1 MITTPYAAMS
11 TDALM
16 SVISDE
22 VMSSADKQ
30 LLKQIHKQSSRHV
43 LKLEST
49 LSAKDICQ
57 LFKVSNRIRLAGNE
71 LTNKMRKNLNRLT
84 RTKQYRNLLELYGK
98 ADNPDDKKNCAQQ
111 LKQMQENENVTWD
124 FCRKTMQTLQV
135 NYKIDAVFALTKAEA
150 VWKGVETCLYSN
162 GKTIHFT
169 EEGVYPALIAKQIN
183 RCIILTAK
191 DGSLQFKY
199 GSMVFGAKINDTFE
213 QEEADA
219 VIHYLTNK
227 SQMDKAA
234 IDSYK
239 DNGSCISTYR
249 PCYVSLVPQT
259 IRGKRRIY
267 IHICIE
273 GTPKVKRNKNGQPR
287 HALGQGVVGEDL
299 GPRSI
304 AVTHKDGVFLENIR
318 CVGKKPEAVQEEI
331 ANLQSAIARSLIAT
345 NHQNFNDD
353 GSMKSGNL
361 IWNISNNC
369 KKKILQFKD
378 CCRRKSINIHLG
390 INQLVNYIRSLGD
403 TLIIEENNASA
414 LAKRGRSIVKSNANS
429 NTSCTVALN
438 TNGAQSNAQQ
448 QSSAI
453 KSNSNCSNQAQ
464 ANSNTSCT
472 VGLNTNGAQSNAQ
485 QQSSAIKSNSN
496 SSNQAQAN
504 SNTSCAVA
512 LNTNGTQSN
521 AQQQSSAIKSN
532 SNGSNQAQ
540 ANSNTS
546 CAVALNTNGAQSNA
560 QQQSSAIK
568 SNSNCSNQAQANSH
582 TSCTVGLNTNG
593 AQSNAQ
599 KQSSKSNSNGSNQ
612 AQSVITIQSFDK
624 QDFNYSLT
632 GEYRVKLMK
641 RFGRSIYKY
650 CMGYVWAH
658 AQQKFLN
665 TGGQFII
672 VPRNYRASQYDHTA
686 DTYTKRKLSDRMISL
701 SDGTV
706 VQRDCYSSF
715 LLYCYSFDS
724 KAIDKDKCKA
734 EFARFLKNEQDLI
747 AYIKTNNINVFN
759 SGI

>member
-16 SVISDE
+16 SMNSDE

-98 ADNPDDKKNCAQQ
+98 ADNPADKKNYAQQ

-150 VWKGVETCLYSN
+150 IWKGVETCLYRN

-249 PCYVSLVPQT
+249 PCYVSLVPQI

-345 NHQNFNDD
+345 NPQNFNDD

-361 IWNISNNC
+361 IWKVSNNC
-369 KKKILQFKD
+369 KKKISQFKD

-429 NTSCTVALN
+429 NTSC
-438 TNGAQSNAQQ
+438 
-448 QSSAI
+448 
-453 KSNSNCSNQAQ
+453 
-464 ANSNTSCT
+464 
-472 VGLNTNGAQSNAQ
+472 
-485 QQSSAIKSNSN
+485 
-496 SSNQAQAN
+496 
-504 SNTSCAVA
+504 
-512 LNTNGTQSN
+512 
-521 AQQQSSAIKSN
+521 
-532 SNGSNQAQ
+532 
-540 ANSNTS
+540 
-546 CAVALNTNGAQSNA
+546 AVALNTNGAQSNA
-560 QQQSSAIK
+560 QQQSSAI
-568 SNSNCSNQAQANSH
+568 
-582 TSCTVGLNTNG
+582 
-593 AQSNAQ
+593 
-599 KQSSKSNSNGSNQ
+599 KSNSNGSNQ

-686 DTYTKRKLSDRMISL
+686 DTYTKRKLSDRMITL

-724 KAIDKDKCKA
+724 KAIDKDKCKS

-747 AYIKTNNINVFN
+747 AYIKTHNINVFN

>member
-16 SVISDE
+16 SMNSDE

-98 ADNPDDKKNCAQQ
+98 ADNPADKKNYAQQ

-150 VWKGVETCLYSN
+150 IWKGVETCLYRN

-249 PCYVSLVPQT
+249 PCYVSLVPQI

-345 NHQNFNDD
+345 NPQNFNDD

-361 IWNISNNC
+361 IWKVSNNC
-369 KKKILQFKD
+369 KKKISQFKD

-429 NTSCTVALN
+429 NTSCAVALN

-485 QQSSAIKSNSN
+485 QQSSAI
-496 SSNQAQAN
+496 
-504 SNTSCAVA
+504 
-512 LNTNGTQSN
+512 
-521 AQQQSSAIKSN
+521 
-532 SNGSNQAQ
+532 
-540 ANSNTS
+540 
-546 CAVALNTNGAQSNA
+546 
-560 QQQSSAIK
+560 
-568 SNSNCSNQAQANSH
+568 
-582 TSCTVGLNTNG
+582 
-593 AQSNAQ
+593 
-599 KQSSKSNSNGSNQ
+599 KSNSNGSNQ

-686 DTYTKRKLSDRMISL
+686 DTYTKRKLSDRMITL

-724 KAIDKDKCKA
+724 KAIDKDKCKS

-747 AYIKTNNINVFN
+747 AYIKAHKINVFN

>member
-16 SVISDE
+16 SMNSDE

-98 ADNPDDKKNCAQQ
+98 ADNPADKKNYAQQ

-135 NYKIDAVFALTKAEA
+135 NYKIDSVLALTKAEA
-150 VWKGVETCLYSN
+150 VWKGVETCLYRN

-234 IDSYK
+234 IDCYK

-249 PCYVSLVPQT
+249 PCYVSLVPQI

-304 AVTHKDGVFLENIR
+304 AITHKDGVFLENIR

-345 NHQNFNDD
+345 NPQNFNDD

-361 IWNISNNC
+361 IWKVSNNC
-369 KKKILQFKD
+369 KKKISQFKD

-429 NTSCTVALN
+429 NTSCAVALN

-448 QSSAI
+448 QSS
-453 KSNSNCSNQAQ
+453 
-464 ANSNTSCT
+464 T
-472 VGLNTNGAQSNAQ
+472 
-485 QQSSAIKSNSN
+485 
-496 SSNQAQAN
+496 
-504 SNTSCAVA
+504 
-512 LNTNGTQSN
+512 
-521 AQQQSSAIKSN
+521 IKSN

-540 ANSNTS
+540 SNSNTS

-568 SNSNCSNQAQANSH
+568 SNSNGSNQAQANSN
-582 TSCTVGLNTNG
+582 TSCTVELNTNG

-599 KQSSKSNSNGSNQ
+599 QQSSAIKSNSNGSNQ

-624 QDFNYSLT
+624 QDFNYSLI

-686 DTYTKRKLSDRMISL
+686 DTYTKRKLSDRMITL

-724 KAIDKDKCKA
+724 KAIDKDKCKS

-747 AYIKTNNINVFN
+747 AYIKAHKINVFN

>member
-16 SVISDE
+16 SMNSDE

-135 NYKIDAVFALTKAEA
+135 NYKIDSVLALTKAEA
-150 VWKGVETCLYSN
+150 VWKGVETCLYRN

-234 IDSYK
+234 IDCYK

-249 PCYVSLVPQT
+249 PCYVSLVPQI

-304 AVTHKDGVFLENIR
+304 AITHKDGVFLENIR

-345 NHQNFNDD
+345 NPQNFNDD

-361 IWNISNNC
+361 IWKVSNNC
-369 KKKILQFKD
+369 KKKISQFKD

-429 NTSCTVALN
+429 NTSCAVALN

-448 QSSAI
+448 QSS
-453 KSNSNCSNQAQ
+453 
-464 ANSNTSCT
+464 T
-472 VGLNTNGAQSNAQ
+472 
-485 QQSSAIKSNSN
+485 
-496 SSNQAQAN
+496 
-504 SNTSCAVA
+504 
-512 LNTNGTQSN
+512 
-521 AQQQSSAIKSN
+521 IKSN

-540 ANSNTS
+540 SNSNTS

-568 SNSNCSNQAQANSH
+568 SNSNGSNQAQANSN
-582 TSCTVGLNTNG
+582 TSCTVELNTNG

-599 KQSSKSNSNGSNQ
+599 QQSSAIKSNSNGSNQ

-624 QDFNYSLT
+624 QDFNYSLI

-686 DTYTKRKLSDRMISL
+686 DTYTKRKLSDRMITL

-724 KAIDKDKCKA
+724 KAIDKDKCNV

-747 AYIKTNNINVFN
+747 AYIKTHNINVFN

>member
-16 SVISDE
+16 SMNSDE

-98 ADNPDDKKNCAQQ
+98 ADNPADKKNYAQQ

-135 NYKIDAVFALTKAEA
+135 NYKIDAVLALTKAEA
-150 VWKGVETCLYSN
+150 VWKGVETCLYRN

-183 RCIILTAK
+183 KCIILTAK

-234 IDSYK
+234 IDCYK

-249 PCYVSLVPQT
+249 PCYVSLVPQI

-304 AVTHKDGVFLENIR
+304 AITHKDGVFLENIR

-345 NHQNFNDD
+345 NPQNFNDD

-361 IWNISNNC
+361 IWKVSNNC
-369 KKKILQFKD
+369 KKKISQFKD

-429 NTSCTVALN
+429 NTSCAVALN
-438 TNGAQSNAQQ
+438 TNGA
-448 QSSAI
+448 
-453 KSNSNCSNQAQ
+453 
-464 ANSNTSCT
+464 
-472 VGLNTNGAQSNAQ
+472 
-485 QQSSAIKSNSN
+485 
-496 SSNQAQAN
+496 
-504 SNTSCAVA
+504 
-512 LNTNGTQSN
+512 QSN

-568 SNSNCSNQAQANSH
+568 SNSNGSNQAQANSN
-582 TSCTVGLNTNG
+582 TSCTVELNTNG

-599 KQSSKSNSNGSNQ
+599 QQSSAIKSNSNGSNQ

-686 DTYTKRKLSDRMISL
+686 DTYTKRKLSDRMITL

-747 AYIKTNNINVFN
+747 AYIKTHNINVFN

>member
-1 MITTPYAAMS
+1 MRQIMITTPYAAMS
-11 TDALM
+11 TDELM
-16 SVISDE
+16 SMSSDE

-98 ADNPDDKKNCAQQ
+98 ADNPADKKNCAQQ

-135 NYKIDAVFALTKAEA
+135 NYKIDAVLALTKAEA
-150 VWKGVETCLYSN
+150 VWKGVETCLYRN

-249 PCYVSLVPQT
+249 PCYVSLVPQI

-304 AVTHKDGVFLENIR
+304 AITHKDGVFLENIR

-345 NHQNFNDD
+345 NPQNFNDD

-361 IWNISNNC
+361 IWKVSNNC
-369 KKKILQFKD
+369 KKKISQFKD

-429 NTSCTVALN
+429 NTSC
-438 TNGAQSNAQQ
+438 
-448 QSSAI
+448 
-453 KSNSNCSNQAQ
+453 
-464 ANSNTSCT
+464 
-472 VGLNTNGAQSNAQ
+472 
-485 QQSSAIKSNSN
+485 
-496 SSNQAQAN
+496 
-504 SNTSCAVA
+504 
-512 LNTNGTQSN
+512 
-521 AQQQSSAIKSN
+521 
-532 SNGSNQAQ
+532 
-540 ANSNTS
+540 
-546 CAVALNTNGAQSNA
+546 AVALNTNGAQSNA
-560 QQQSSAIK
+560 QQQSSAI
-568 SNSNCSNQAQANSH
+568 
-582 TSCTVGLNTNG
+582 
-593 AQSNAQ
+593 
-599 KQSSKSNSNGSNQ
+599 KSNSNGSNQ

-686 DTYTKRKLSDRMISL
+686 DTYTKRKLSDRMITL

-724 KAIDKDKCKA
+724 KAIDKDKCKS

-747 AYIKTNNINVFN
+747 AYIKTHNINVFN

>member
-16 SVISDE
+16 SMNSDE

-98 ADNPDDKKNCAQQ
+98 ADNPADKKNYAQQ

-150 VWKGVETCLYSN
+150 IWKGVETCLYRN

-227 SQMDKAA
+227 CQMDKAA

-249 PCYVSLVPQT
+249 PCYVSLVPQI

-345 NHQNFNDD
+345 NPQNFNDD

-361 IWNISNNC
+361 IWKVSNNC
-369 KKKILQFKD
+369 KKKISQFKD

-429 NTSCTVALN
+429 NTSC
-438 TNGAQSNAQQ
+438 
-448 QSSAI
+448 
-453 KSNSNCSNQAQ
+453 
-464 ANSNTSCT
+464 
-472 VGLNTNGAQSNAQ
+472 
-485 QQSSAIKSNSN
+485 
-496 SSNQAQAN
+496 
-504 SNTSCAVA
+504 
-512 LNTNGTQSN
+512 
-521 AQQQSSAIKSN
+521 
-532 SNGSNQAQ
+532 
-540 ANSNTS
+540 
-546 CAVALNTNGAQSNA
+546 AVALNTNGAQSNA
-560 QQQSSAIK
+560 QQQSSAI
-568 SNSNCSNQAQANSH
+568 
-582 TSCTVGLNTNG
+582 
-593 AQSNAQ
+593 
-599 KQSSKSNSNGSNQ
+599 KSNSNGSNQ

-724 KAIDKDKCKA
+724 KAIDKDKCKS

-747 AYIKTNNINVFN
+747 AYIKTHNINVFN

>member
-16 SVISDE
+16 SMNSDE

-98 ADNPDDKKNCAQQ
+98 ADNPADKKNYAQQ

-150 VWKGVETCLYSN
+150 IWKGVETCLYRN

-234 IDSYK
+234 IDCYK

-249 PCYVSLVPQT
+249 PCYVSLVPQI

-345 NHQNFNDD
+345 NPQNFNDD

-361 IWNISNNC
+361 IWKVSNNC
-369 KKKILQFKD
+369 KKKISQFKD

-429 NTSCTVALN
+429 NTSC
-438 TNGAQSNAQQ
+438 
-448 QSSAI
+448 
-453 KSNSNCSNQAQ
+453 
-464 ANSNTSCT
+464 
-472 VGLNTNGAQSNAQ
+472 
-485 QQSSAIKSNSN
+485 
-496 SSNQAQAN
+496 
-504 SNTSCAVA
+504 
-512 LNTNGTQSN
+512 
-521 AQQQSSAIKSN
+521 
-532 SNGSNQAQ
+532 
-540 ANSNTS
+540 
-546 CAVALNTNGAQSNA
+546 AVALNTNGAQSNA
-560 QQQSSAIK
+560 QQQSSAI
-568 SNSNCSNQAQANSH
+568 
-582 TSCTVGLNTNG
+582 
-593 AQSNAQ
+593 
-599 KQSSKSNSNGSNQ
+599 KSNSNGSNQ

-686 DTYTKRKLSDRMISL
+686 DTYTKRKLSDRMITL

-724 KAIDKDKCKA
+724 KAIDKDKCKS

-747 AYIKTNNINVFN
+747 AYIKTHNINVFN

>member
-16 SVISDE
+16 SMNSDE

-98 ADNPDDKKNCAQQ
+98 ADNPADKKNYAQQ

-150 VWKGVETCLYSN
+150 IWKGVETCLYRN

-183 RCIILTAK
+183 SCIILTAK

-249 PCYVSLVPQT
+249 PCYVSLVPQI

-267 IHICIE
+267 IHICID

-287 HALGQGVVGEDL
+287 HALCQGVVGEDL

-345 NHQNFNDD
+345 NPQNFNDD
-353 GSMKSGNL
+353 GSMKSGNI
-361 IWNISNNC
+361 IWNVSNNC
-369 KKKILQFKD
+369 KKKISQFKD

-429 NTSCTVALN
+429 NTSCAVALN

-453 KSNSNCSNQAQ
+453 KSNSNGSNQAQ

-485 QQSSAIKSNSN
+485 QQSSAI
-496 SSNQAQAN
+496 
-504 SNTSCAVA
+504 
-512 LNTNGTQSN
+512 
-521 AQQQSSAIKSN
+521 
-532 SNGSNQAQ
+532 
-540 ANSNTS
+540 
-546 CAVALNTNGAQSNA
+546 
-560 QQQSSAIK
+560 
-568 SNSNCSNQAQANSH
+568 
-582 TSCTVGLNTNG
+582 
-593 AQSNAQ
+593 
-599 KQSSKSNSNGSNQ
+599 KSNSNGSNQ

-686 DTYTKRKLSDRMISL
+686 DTYTKRKLSDRMITL

-724 KAIDKDKCKA
+724 KAIDKDKCKS

-747 AYIKTNNINVFN
+747 AYIKTHNINVFN

>member
-1 MITTPYAAMS
+1 MRQIMITTPYAAMS

-16 SVISDE
+16 SMNSDE

-98 ADNPDDKKNCAQQ
+98 ADNPADKKNYAQQ

-135 NYKIDAVFALTKAEA
+135 NYKIDAVLALTKAEA
-150 VWKGVETCLYSN
+150 VWKGVETCLYRN

-249 PCYVSLVPQT
+249 PCYVSLVPQI

-345 NHQNFNDD
+345 NPQNFNDD

-361 IWNISNNC
+361 IWKVSNNC
-369 KKKILQFKD
+369 KKKISQFKD

-429 NTSCTVALN
+429 NTSC
-438 TNGAQSNAQQ
+438 
-448 QSSAI
+448 
-453 KSNSNCSNQAQ
+453 
-464 ANSNTSCT
+464 
-472 VGLNTNGAQSNAQ
+472 
-485 QQSSAIKSNSN
+485 
-496 SSNQAQAN
+496 
-504 SNTSCAVA
+504 
-512 LNTNGTQSN
+512 
-521 AQQQSSAIKSN
+521 
-532 SNGSNQAQ
+532 
-540 ANSNTS
+540 
-546 CAVALNTNGAQSNA
+546 AVALNTNGAQSNA
-560 QQQSSAIK
+560 QQQSSAI
-568 SNSNCSNQAQANSH
+568 
-582 TSCTVGLNTNG
+582 
-593 AQSNAQ
+593 
-599 KQSSKSNSNGSNQ
+599 KSNSNGSNQ

-686 DTYTKRKLSDRMISL
+686 DTYTKRKLSDRMITL

-724 KAIDKDKCKA
+724 KAIDKDKCKS

-747 AYIKTNNINVFN
+747 AYIKTHNINVFN

>member
-16 SVISDE
+16 SMNSDE

-98 ADNPDDKKNCAQQ
+98 ADNPADKKNYAQQ

-135 NYKIDAVFALTKAEA
+135 NYKIDAVLALTKAEA
-150 VWKGVETCLYSN
+150 VWKGVETCLYRN

-169 EEGVYPALIAKQIN
+169 EEGVYPALIAKQSN
-183 RCIILTAK
+183 KCIILTAK

-249 PCYVSLVPQT
+249 PCYVSLVPQI

-345 NHQNFNDD
+345 NPQNFNDD

-361 IWNISNNC
+361 IWKVSNNC
-369 KKKILQFKD
+369 KKKISQFKD

-429 NTSCTVALN
+429 NTSCAVALN

-453 KSNSNCSNQAQ
+453 KSNSNGSNQAQ

-504 SNTSCAVA
+504 SNTSCTVE
-512 LNTNGTQSN
+512 
-521 AQQQSSAIKSN
+521 
-532 SNGSNQAQ
+532 
-540 ANSNTS
+540 
-546 CAVALNTNGAQSNA
+546 LNTNGAQSNA
-560 QQQSSAIK
+560 QQQSSAI
-568 SNSNCSNQAQANSH
+568 
-582 TSCTVGLNTNG
+582 
-593 AQSNAQ
+593 
-599 KQSSKSNSNGSNQ
+599 KSNSNGSNQ

-686 DTYTKRKLSDRMISL
+686 DAYTKRKLSDRMISL

-724 KAIDKDKCKA
+724 KAIDKDKCKS

-747 AYIKTNNINVFN
+747 AYIKAHKINVFN

>member
-16 SVISDE
+16 SMNSDE

-98 ADNPDDKKNCAQQ
+98 ADNPADKKNYAQQ

-135 NYKIDAVFALTKAEA
+135 NYKIDAVLALTKAEA
-150 VWKGVETCLYSN
+150 VWKGVETCLYRN

-234 IDSYK
+234 IDCYK

-249 PCYVSLVPQT
+249 PCYVSLVPQI

-304 AVTHKDGVFLENIR
+304 AITHKDGVFLENIR

-345 NHQNFNDD
+345 NPQNFNDD

-361 IWNISNNC
+361 IWKVSNNC
-369 KKKILQFKD
+369 KKKISQFKD

-429 NTSCTVALN
+429 NTSCAVALN
-438 TNGAQSNAQQ
+438 TNGA
-448 QSSAI
+448 
-453 KSNSNCSNQAQ
+453 
-464 ANSNTSCT
+464 
-472 VGLNTNGAQSNAQ
+472 
-485 QQSSAIKSNSN
+485 
-496 SSNQAQAN
+496 
-504 SNTSCAVA
+504 
-512 LNTNGTQSN
+512 QSN

-568 SNSNCSNQAQANSH
+568 SNSNGSNQAQANSN
-582 TSCTVGLNTNG
+582 TSCTVELNTNG

-599 KQSSKSNSNGSNQ
+599 QQSSAIKSNSNGSNQ

-624 QDFNYSLT
+624 QDFNYSLI

-686 DTYTKRKLSDRMISL
+686 DTYTKRKLSDRMITL

-724 KAIDKDKCKA
+724 KAIDKDKCKS

-747 AYIKTNNINVFN
+747 AYIKAHKINVFN

>member
-16 SVISDE
+16 SMNSDE

-98 ADNPDDKKNCAQQ
+98 ADNPADKKNYAQQ

-124 FCRKTMQTLQV
+124 FCRKTMQILQV

-150 VWKGVETCLYSN
+150 IWKGVETCLYHN

-249 PCYVSLVPQT
+249 PCYVSLVPQI

-345 NHQNFNDD
+345 NPQNFNDD

-361 IWNISNNC
+361 IWKVSNNC
-369 KKKILQFKD
+369 KKKISQFKD

-429 NTSCTVALN
+429 NTSCAVALN

-485 QQSSAIKSNSN
+485 QQSSAI
-496 SSNQAQAN
+496 
-504 SNTSCAVA
+504 
-512 LNTNGTQSN
+512 
-521 AQQQSSAIKSN
+521 
-532 SNGSNQAQ
+532 
-540 ANSNTS
+540 
-546 CAVALNTNGAQSNA
+546 
-560 QQQSSAIK
+560 
-568 SNSNCSNQAQANSH
+568 
-582 TSCTVGLNTNG
+582 
-593 AQSNAQ
+593 
-599 KQSSKSNSNGSNQ
+599 KSNSNGSNQ

-686 DTYTKRKLSDRMISL
+686 DTYTKRKLSDRMITL

-724 KAIDKDKCKA
+724 KAIDKDKCKS

-747 AYIKTNNINVFN
+747 AYIKAHKINVFN

>member
-16 SVISDE
+16 SMTSDE

-98 ADNPDDKKNCAQQ
+98 ADNSADKKNYAQQ

-135 NYKIDAVFALTKAEA
+135 NYKIDSVLALTKAEA
-150 VWKGVETCLYSN
+150 VWKGVETCLYRN

-169 EEGVYPALIAKQIN
+169 EEGVYPALIAKQSN
-183 RCIILTAK
+183 KCIILTAK

-234 IDSYK
+234 IDCYK

-249 PCYVSLVPQT
+249 PCYVSLVPQI

-345 NHQNFNDD
+345 NPQNFNDD

-361 IWNISNNC
+361 IWKVSNNC
-369 KKKILQFKD
+369 KKKISQFKD

-429 NTSCTVALN
+429 NTSCAVALN

-453 KSNSNCSNQAQ
+453 KSNSNGSNQAQ

-496 SSNQAQAN
+496 
-504 SNTSCAVA
+504 
-512 LNTNGTQSN
+512 
-521 AQQQSSAIKSN
+521 
-532 SNGSNQAQ
+532 GSNQAQ

-546 CAVALNTNGAQSNA
+546 CTVGLNTNGAQSNA
-560 QQQSSAIK
+560 QQQSSAI
-568 SNSNCSNQAQANSH
+568 
-582 TSCTVGLNTNG
+582 
-593 AQSNAQ
+593 
-599 KQSSKSNSNGSNQ
+599 KSNSNGSNQ

-686 DTYTKRKLSDRMISL
+686 DTYTKRKLSDRMITL

-747 AYIKTNNINVFN
+747 AYIKTHNINVFN

>member
-1 MITTPYAAMS
+1 MRQIMITTPYAAMS

-16 SVISDE
+16 SMNSDE

-98 ADNPDDKKNCAQQ
+98 TDNPDDKKNCAQQ

-150 VWKGVETCLYSN
+150 IWKGVETCLYRN

-183 RCIILTAK
+183 KCIILTAK

-227 SQMDKAA
+227 CQMDKAA
-234 IDSYK
+234 IDCYK

-249 PCYVSLVPQT
+249 PCYVSLVPQI

-345 NHQNFNDD
+345 NPQNFNDD

-361 IWNISNNC
+361 IWKVSNNC
-369 KKKILQFKD
+369 KKKISQFKD

-429 NTSCTVALN
+429 NTSC
-438 TNGAQSNAQQ
+438 
-448 QSSAI
+448 
-453 KSNSNCSNQAQ
+453 
-464 ANSNTSCT
+464 
-472 VGLNTNGAQSNAQ
+472 
-485 QQSSAIKSNSN
+485 
-496 SSNQAQAN
+496 
-504 SNTSCAVA
+504 
-512 LNTNGTQSN
+512 
-521 AQQQSSAIKSN
+521 
-532 SNGSNQAQ
+532 
-540 ANSNTS
+540 
-546 CAVALNTNGAQSNA
+546 AVALNTNGAQSNA
-560 QQQSSAIK
+560 QQQSSAI
-568 SNSNCSNQAQANSH
+568 
-582 TSCTVGLNTNG
+582 
-593 AQSNAQ
+593 
-599 KQSSKSNSNGSNQ
+599 KSNSNGSNQ

-686 DTYTKRKLSDRMISL
+686 DTYTKRKLSDRMITL

-747 AYIKTNNINVFN
+747 AYIKTHNINVFN

>member
-16 SVISDE
+16 SMNSDE

-98 ADNPDDKKNCAQQ
+98 ADNPADKKNYAQQ

-135 NYKIDAVFALTKAEA
+135 NYKIDAVLALTKAEA
-150 VWKGVETCLYSN
+150 VWKGVETCLYRN

-249 PCYVSLVPQT
+249 PCYVSLVPQI

-345 NHQNFNDD
+345 NPQNFNDD

-361 IWNISNNC
+361 IWKVSNNC
-369 KKKILQFKD
+369 KKKISQFKD

-429 NTSCTVALN
+429 NTSC
-438 TNGAQSNAQQ
+438 
-448 QSSAI
+448 
-453 KSNSNCSNQAQ
+453 
-464 ANSNTSCT
+464 
-472 VGLNTNGAQSNAQ
+472 
-485 QQSSAIKSNSN
+485 
-496 SSNQAQAN
+496 
-504 SNTSCAVA
+504 
-512 LNTNGTQSN
+512 
-521 AQQQSSAIKSN
+521 
-532 SNGSNQAQ
+532 
-540 ANSNTS
+540 
-546 CAVALNTNGAQSNA
+546 AVALNTNGAQSNA
-560 QQQSSAIK
+560 QQQSSAI
-568 SNSNCSNQAQANSH
+568 
-582 TSCTVGLNTNG
+582 
-593 AQSNAQ
+593 
-599 KQSSKSNSNGSNQ
+599 KSNSNGSNQ

-724 KAIDKDKCKA
+724 KAIDKDKCKS

-747 AYIKTNNINVFN
+747 AYIKAHKINVFN

>member
-1 MITTPYAAMS
+1 MRQIMITTPYAAMS
-11 TDALM
+11 TDELM
-16 SVISDE
+16 SMSSDE

-98 ADNPDDKKNCAQQ
+98 ADNPADKKNCAQQ

-135 NYKIDAVFALTKAEA
+135 NYKIDAVLALTKAEA
-150 VWKGVETCLYSN
+150 VWKGVETCLYRN

-234 IDSYK
+234 IDCYK

-249 PCYVSLVPQT
+249 PCYVSLVPQI

-345 NHQNFNDD
+345 NPQNFNDD

-361 IWNISNNC
+361 IWKVSNNC
-369 KKKILQFKD
+369 KKKISQFKD

-429 NTSCTVALN
+429 NTSCAVALN

-453 KSNSNCSNQAQ
+453 KSNSNGSNQAQ

-496 SSNQAQAN
+496 
-504 SNTSCAVA
+504 
-512 LNTNGTQSN
+512 
-521 AQQQSSAIKSN
+521 
-532 SNGSNQAQ
+532 
-540 ANSNTS
+540 
-546 CAVALNTNGAQSNA
+546 
-560 QQQSSAIK
+560 
-568 SNSNCSNQAQANSH
+568 
-582 TSCTVGLNTNG
+582 
-593 AQSNAQ
+593 
-599 KQSSKSNSNGSNQ
+599 GSNQ

-624 QDFNYSLT
+624 QNFNYSLT

-724 KAIDKDKCKA
+724 KAIDKDKCKS

-747 AYIKTNNINVFN
+747 AYIKTHNINVFN

>member
-1 MITTPYAAMS
+1 MRQIMITTPYAAMS

-16 SVISDE
+16 SMNSDE

-98 ADNPDDKKNCAQQ
+98 ADNPADKKNYAQQ

-135 NYKIDAVFALTKAEA
+135 NYKIDAVLALTKAEA
-150 VWKGVETCLYSN
+150 IWKGVETCLYRN

-345 NHQNFNDD
+345 NPQNFNDD

-361 IWNISNNC
+361 IWKVSNNC
-369 KKKILQFKD
+369 KKKISQFKD

-429 NTSCTVALN
+429 NTSCAVA
-438 TNGAQSNAQQ
+438 
-448 QSSAI
+448 
-453 KSNSNCSNQAQ
+453 
-464 ANSNTSCT
+464 
-472 VGLNTNGAQSNAQ
+472 LNTNGAQSNAQ

-504 SNTSCAVA
+504 SNTSCTV
-512 LNTNGTQSN
+512 G
-521 AQQQSSAIKSN
+521 
-532 SNGSNQAQ
+532 
-540 ANSNTS
+540 
-546 CAVALNTNGAQSNA
+546 LNTNGAQSNA
-560 QQQSSAIK
+560 QQQSSAI
-568 SNSNCSNQAQANSH
+568 
-582 TSCTVGLNTNG
+582 
-593 AQSNAQ
+593 
-599 KQSSKSNSNGSNQ
+599 KSNSNGSNQ

-686 DTYTKRKLSDRMISL
+686 DTYTKRKLSDRMITL

-724 KAIDKDKCKA
+724 KAIDKDKCKS

-747 AYIKTNNINVFN
+747 AYIKTHNINVFN

>member
-1 MITTPYAAMS
+1 MRQIMITTPYAAMS

-16 SVISDE
+16 SMNSDE

-98 ADNPDDKKNCAQQ
+98 ADNPADKKNYAQQ

-135 NYKIDAVFALTKAEA
+135 NYKIDSVLALTKAEA
-150 VWKGVETCLYSN
+150 VWKGVETCLYRN

-249 PCYVSLVPQT
+249 PCYVSLVPQI

-345 NHQNFNDD
+345 NPQNFNDD

-361 IWNISNNC
+361 IWKVSNNC
-369 KKKILQFKD
+369 KKKISQFKD

-429 NTSCTVALN
+429 NTSCAVALN

-453 KSNSNCSNQAQ
+453 KSNSNGSNQAQ

-496 SSNQAQAN
+496 
-504 SNTSCAVA
+504 
-512 LNTNGTQSN
+512 
-521 AQQQSSAIKSN
+521 
-532 SNGSNQAQ
+532 
-540 ANSNTS
+540 
-546 CAVALNTNGAQSNA
+546 
-560 QQQSSAIK
+560 
-568 SNSNCSNQAQANSH
+568 
-582 TSCTVGLNTNG
+582 
-593 AQSNAQ
+593 
-599 KQSSKSNSNGSNQ
+599 GSNQ

-624 QDFNYSLT
+624 QNFNYSLT

-724 KAIDKDKCKA
+724 KAIDKDKCKS

-747 AYIKTNNINVFN
+747 AYIKAHKINVFN

>member
-1 MITTPYAAMS
+1 MRQIMITTPYAAMS

-16 SVISDE
+16 SMNSDE

-98 ADNPDDKKNCAQQ
+98 ADNHADKKNYAQQ

-135 NYKIDAVFALTKAEA
+135 NYKIDAVLALTKAEA
-150 VWKGVETCLYSN
+150 IWKGVETCLYRN

-183 RCIILTAK
+183 KCIILTAK

-234 IDSYK
+234 IDCYK

-249 PCYVSLVPQT
+249 PCYVSLVPQI

-345 NHQNFNDD
+345 NPQNFNDD

-361 IWNISNNC
+361 IWKVSNNC
-369 KKKILQFKD
+369 KKKISQFKD

-429 NTSCTVALN
+429 NTSC
-438 TNGAQSNAQQ
+438 
-448 QSSAI
+448 
-453 KSNSNCSNQAQ
+453 
-464 ANSNTSCT
+464 
-472 VGLNTNGAQSNAQ
+472 
-485 QQSSAIKSNSN
+485 
-496 SSNQAQAN
+496 
-504 SNTSCAVA
+504 
-512 LNTNGTQSN
+512 
-521 AQQQSSAIKSN
+521 
-532 SNGSNQAQ
+532 
-540 ANSNTS
+540 
-546 CAVALNTNGAQSNA
+546 AVALNTNGAQSNA
-560 QQQSSAIK
+560 QQQSSAI
-568 SNSNCSNQAQANSH
+568 
-582 TSCTVGLNTNG
+582 
-593 AQSNAQ
+593 
-599 KQSSKSNSNGSNQ
+599 KSNSNGSNQ

-686 DTYTKRKLSDRMISL
+686 DTYTKRKLSDRMITL

-724 KAIDKDKCKA
+724 KAIDKDKCKS

-747 AYIKTNNINVFN
+747 AYIKTHNINVFN

>member
-11 TDALM
+11 TDELM
-16 SVISDE
+16 SMSSDE

-98 ADNPDDKKNCAQQ
+98 ADNPADKKNCAQQ

-135 NYKIDAVFALTKAEA
+135 NYKIDSVLALTKAEA
-150 VWKGVETCLYSN
+150 VWKGVETCLYRN

-249 PCYVSLVPQT
+249 PCYVSLVPQI

-345 NHQNFNDD
+345 NPQNFNDD

-361 IWNISNNC
+361 IWKVSNNC
-369 KKKILQFKD
+369 KKKISQFKD

-429 NTSCTVALN
+429 NTSCAVALN

-453 KSNSNCSNQAQ
+453 KSNSNSSNQAQ

-496 SSNQAQAN
+496 
-504 SNTSCAVA
+504 
-512 LNTNGTQSN
+512 
-521 AQQQSSAIKSN
+521 
-532 SNGSNQAQ
+532 
-540 ANSNTS
+540 
-546 CAVALNTNGAQSNA
+546 
-560 QQQSSAIK
+560 
-568 SNSNCSNQAQANSH
+568 
-582 TSCTVGLNTNG
+582 
-593 AQSNAQ
+593 
-599 KQSSKSNSNGSNQ
+599 GSNQ

-624 QDFNYSLT
+624 QDFNYSLI

>member
-16 SVISDE
+16 SMNSDE

-98 ADNPDDKKNCAQQ
+98 ADNTADKKNYAQQ

-135 NYKIDAVFALTKAEA
+135 NYKIDAVLALTKAEA
-150 VWKGVETCLYSN
+150 VWKGVETCLYRN

-345 NHQNFNDD
+345 NPQNFNDD

-361 IWNISNNC
+361 IWKVSNNC
-369 KKKILQFKD
+369 KKKISQFKD

-429 NTSCTVALN
+429 NTSC
-438 TNGAQSNAQQ
+438 
-448 QSSAI
+448 
-453 KSNSNCSNQAQ
+453 
-464 ANSNTSCT
+464 
-472 VGLNTNGAQSNAQ
+472 
-485 QQSSAIKSNSN
+485 
-496 SSNQAQAN
+496 
-504 SNTSCAVA
+504 
-512 LNTNGTQSN
+512 
-521 AQQQSSAIKSN
+521 
-532 SNGSNQAQ
+532 
-540 ANSNTS
+540 
-546 CAVALNTNGAQSNA
+546 AVALNTNGAQSNA
-560 QQQSSAIK
+560 QQQSSAI
-568 SNSNCSNQAQANSH
+568 
-582 TSCTVGLNTNG
+582 
-593 AQSNAQ
+593 
-599 KQSSKSNSNGSNQ
+599 KSNSNGSNQ

-686 DTYTKRKLSDRMISL
+686 DTYTKRKLSDRMITL

-724 KAIDKDKCKA
+724 KAIDKDKCKS

-747 AYIKTNNINVFN
+747 AYIKTHNINVFN

>member
-1 MITTPYAAMS
+1 M
-11 TDALM
+11 
-16 SVISDE
+16 
-22 VMSSADKQ
+22 
-30 LLKQIHKQSSRHV
+30 
-43 LKLEST
+43 
-49 LSAKDICQ
+49 
-57 LFKVSNRIRLAGNE
+57 
-71 LTNKMRKNLNRLT
+71 
-84 RTKQYRNLLELYGK
+84 
-98 ADNPDDKKNCAQQ
+98 
-111 LKQMQENENVTWD
+111 
-124 FCRKTMQTLQV
+124 
-135 NYKIDAVFALTKAEA
+135 ALTKAEA
-150 VWKGVETCLYSN
+150 VWKGVETCLYRN

-249 PCYVSLVPQT
+249 PCYVSLVPQI

-345 NHQNFNDD
+345 NPQNFNDD

-361 IWNISNNC
+361 IWKVSNNC
-369 KKKILQFKD
+369 KKKISQFKD

-429 NTSCTVALN
+429 NTSC
-438 TNGAQSNAQQ
+438 
-448 QSSAI
+448 
-453 KSNSNCSNQAQ
+453 
-464 ANSNTSCT
+464 
-472 VGLNTNGAQSNAQ
+472 
-485 QQSSAIKSNSN
+485 
-496 SSNQAQAN
+496 
-504 SNTSCAVA
+504 
-512 LNTNGTQSN
+512 
-521 AQQQSSAIKSN
+521 
-532 SNGSNQAQ
+532 
-540 ANSNTS
+540 
-546 CAVALNTNGAQSNA
+546 AVALNTNGAQSNA
-560 QQQSSAIK
+560 QQQSSAI
-568 SNSNCSNQAQANSH
+568 
-582 TSCTVGLNTNG
+582 
-593 AQSNAQ
+593 
-599 KQSSKSNSNGSNQ
+599 KSNSNGSNQ

-686 DTYTKRKLSDRMISL
+686 DAYTKRKLSDRMITL

-747 AYIKTNNINVFN
+747 AYIKTHNINVFN

>member
-1 MITTPYAAMS
+1 MTPYAAMS
-11 TDALM
+11 TDAFM
-16 SVISDE
+16 SMSSDE

-98 ADNPDDKKNCAQQ
+98 ADNPADKKNYAQQ

-124 FCRKTMQTLQV
+124 FCRKTMQTLKV
-135 NYKIDAVFALTKAEA
+135 NYKIDSVLALTKAEA
-150 VWKGVETCLYSN
+150 VWKGVETCLYRN
-162 GKTIHFT
+162 GKTIHFA

-183 RCIILTAK
+183 KCIILTAK

-234 IDSYK
+234 IDCYK

-249 PCYVSLVPQT
+249 PCYVSLVPQI

-345 NHQNFNDD
+345 NPQNFNDD

-369 KKKILQFKD
+369 KKKISQFKD

-429 NTSCTVALN
+429 NTSCAVELN

-453 KSNSNCSNQAQ
+453 KSNSNGSNQAQ

-485 QQSSAIKSNSN
+485 QQSSAIKN
-496 SSNQAQAN
+496 
-504 SNTSCAVA
+504 
-512 LNTNGTQSN
+512 
-521 AQQQSSAIKSN
+521 
-532 SNGSNQAQ
+532 
-540 ANSNTS
+540 
-546 CAVALNTNGAQSNA
+546 
-560 QQQSSAIK
+560 
-568 SNSNCSNQAQANSH
+568 
-582 TSCTVGLNTNG
+582 
-593 AQSNAQ
+593 
-599 KQSSKSNSNGSNQ
+599 NSNGSNQ

-747 AYIKTNNINVFN
+747 AYIKTHNINVFN

>member
-1 MITTPYAAMS
+1 MRQIMITTPYAAMS

-16 SVISDE
+16 SMNSDE

-49 LSAKDICQ
+49 LSDKDICQ

-98 ADNPDDKKNCAQQ
+98 ADNHADKKNYAQQ

-135 NYKIDAVFALTKAEA
+135 NYKIDAVLALTKAEA
-150 VWKGVETCLYSN
+150 IWKGVETCLYRN

-183 RCIILTAK
+183 KCIILTAK

-234 IDSYK
+234 IDCYK

-249 PCYVSLVPQT
+249 PCYVSLVPQI

-345 NHQNFNDD
+345 NPQNFNDD

-361 IWNISNNC
+361 IWKVSNNC
-369 KKKILQFKD
+369 KKKISQFKD

-429 NTSCTVALN
+429 NTSCAVALN

-453 KSNSNCSNQAQ
+453 KSNSNGSNQAQ

-485 QQSSAIKSNSN
+485 QQSSAI
-496 SSNQAQAN
+496 
-504 SNTSCAVA
+504 
-512 LNTNGTQSN
+512 
-521 AQQQSSAIKSN
+521 
-532 SNGSNQAQ
+532 
-540 ANSNTS
+540 
-546 CAVALNTNGAQSNA
+546 
-560 QQQSSAIK
+560 
-568 SNSNCSNQAQANSH
+568 
-582 TSCTVGLNTNG
+582 
-593 AQSNAQ
+593 
-599 KQSSKSNSNGSNQ
+599 KSNSNGSNQ

-686 DTYTKRKLSDRMISL
+686 DTYTKRKLSDRMITL

-747 AYIKTNNINVFN
+747 AYIKAHKINVFN

>member
-1 MITTPYAAMS
+1 MRQIMITTPYAAMS

-16 SVISDE
+16 SMNSDE

-98 ADNPDDKKNCAQQ
+98 ADNPADKKNYAQQ

-135 NYKIDAVFALTKAEA
+135 NYKIDAVLALTKAEA
-150 VWKGVETCLYSN
+150 IWKGVETCLYRN

-249 PCYVSLVPQT
+249 PCYVSLVPQI

-345 NHQNFNDD
+345 NPQNFNDD

-361 IWNISNNC
+361 IWKVSNNC
-369 KKKILQFKD
+369 KKKISQFKD

-429 NTSCTVALN
+429 NTSCAVALN

-453 KSNSNCSNQAQ
+453 KSNSNGSNQAQ

-485 QQSSAIKSNSN
+485 QQSSAI
-496 SSNQAQAN
+496 
-504 SNTSCAVA
+504 
-512 LNTNGTQSN
+512 
-521 AQQQSSAIKSN
+521 
-532 SNGSNQAQ
+532 
-540 ANSNTS
+540 
-546 CAVALNTNGAQSNA
+546 
-560 QQQSSAIK
+560 
-568 SNSNCSNQAQANSH
+568 
-582 TSCTVGLNTNG
+582 
-593 AQSNAQ
+593 
-599 KQSSKSNSNGSNQ
+599 KSNSNGSNQ

-686 DTYTKRKLSDRMISL
+686 DTYTKRKLSERMITL
-701 SDGTV
+701 SDGAA

-715 LLYCYSFDS
+715 LLYCYSIDS
-724 KAIDKDKCKA
+724 KAIDKDKCKS

-747 AYIKTNNINVFN
+747 AYIKAHKIKVFN

>member
-16 SVISDE
+16 SMNSDE

-98 ADNPDDKKNCAQQ
+98 ADNSADKKNYAQQ

-135 NYKIDAVFALTKAEA
+135 NYKIDSVLALTKAEA
-150 VWKGVETCLYSN
+150 VWKGVETCLYRN

-169 EEGVYPALIAKQIN
+169 EEGVYPALIAKQSN
-183 RCIILTAK
+183 KCIILTAK

-249 PCYVSLVPQT
+249 PCYVSLVPQI

-267 IHICIE
+267 IHICID

-345 NHQNFNDD
+345 NPQNFNDD
-353 GSMKSGNL
+353 GSMKSGNI
-361 IWNISNNC
+361 IWNVSNNC
-369 KKKILQFKD
+369 KKKISQFKD

-429 NTSCTVALN
+429 NTSC
-438 TNGAQSNAQQ
+438 
-448 QSSAI
+448 
-453 KSNSNCSNQAQ
+453 
-464 ANSNTSCT
+464 
-472 VGLNTNGAQSNAQ
+472 
-485 QQSSAIKSNSN
+485 
-496 SSNQAQAN
+496 
-504 SNTSCAVA
+504 
-512 LNTNGTQSN
+512 
-521 AQQQSSAIKSN
+521 
-532 SNGSNQAQ
+532 
-540 ANSNTS
+540 
-546 CAVALNTNGAQSNA
+546 AVALNTNGAQSNA
-560 QQQSSAIK
+560 QQQSSAI
-568 SNSNCSNQAQANSH
+568 
-582 TSCTVGLNTNG
+582 
-593 AQSNAQ
+593 
-599 KQSSKSNSNGSNQ
+599 KSNSNGSNQ

-747 AYIKTNNINVFN
+747 AYIKTHNINVFN

>member
-16 SVISDE
+16 SMNSDE

-98 ADNPDDKKNCAQQ
+98 ADNPADKKNYAQQ

-135 NYKIDAVFALTKAEA
+135 NYKIDSVLALTKAEA
-150 VWKGVETCLYSN
+150 VWKGVETCLYRN

-234 IDSYK
+234 IDCYK

-249 PCYVSLVPQT
+249 PCYVSLVPQI

-345 NHQNFNDD
+345 NPQNFNDD

-361 IWNISNNC
+361 IWKVSNNC
-369 KKKILQFKD
+369 KKKISQFKD

-429 NTSCTVALN
+429 NTSC
-438 TNGAQSNAQQ
+438 
-448 QSSAI
+448 
-453 KSNSNCSNQAQ
+453 
-464 ANSNTSCT
+464 
-472 VGLNTNGAQSNAQ
+472 
-485 QQSSAIKSNSN
+485 
-496 SSNQAQAN
+496 
-504 SNTSCAVA
+504 
-512 LNTNGTQSN
+512 
-521 AQQQSSAIKSN
+521 
-532 SNGSNQAQ
+532 
-540 ANSNTS
+540 
-546 CAVALNTNGAQSNA
+546 AVALNTNGAQSNA
-560 QQQSSAIK
+560 QQQSSAI
-568 SNSNCSNQAQANSH
+568 
-582 TSCTVGLNTNG
+582 
-593 AQSNAQ
+593 
-599 KQSSKSNSNGSNQ
+599 KSNSNGSNQ

-686 DTYTKRKLSDRMISL
+686 DTYTKRKLSDRMITL

-724 KAIDKDKCKA
+724 KAIDKDKCKS

-747 AYIKTNNINVFN
+747 AYIKTHNINVFN

>member
-16 SVISDE
+16 SMNSDE

-98 ADNPDDKKNCAQQ
+98 ADNTADKKNYAQQ

-150 VWKGVETCLYSN
+150 IWKGVETCLYRN

-345 NHQNFNDD
+345 NPQNFNDD
-353 GSMKSGNL
+353 GSMKSGHL

-429 NTSCTVALN
+429 NTSCAVALN

-453 KSNSNCSNQAQ
+453 KSNSNGSNQAQANSNASCTVGLNTNGAQSNAQQQSSAIKSNSNGSNQAQ

-496 SSNQAQAN
+496 
-504 SNTSCAVA
+504 
-512 LNTNGTQSN
+512 
-521 AQQQSSAIKSN
+521 
-532 SNGSNQAQ
+532 GSNQAQ
-540 ANSNTS
+540 ANSNAS
-546 CAVALNTNGAQSNA
+546 CTVGLNTNGAQSNA
-560 QQQSSAIK
+560 QQQSSAI
-568 SNSNCSNQAQANSH
+568 
-582 TSCTVGLNTNG
+582 
-593 AQSNAQ
+593 
-599 KQSSKSNSNGSNQ
+599 KSNSNGSNQ

-686 DTYTKRKLSDRMISL
+686 DTYTKRKLSDRMITL

-724 KAIDKDKCKA
+724 KAIDKDKCKS

-747 AYIKTNNINVFN
+747 AYIKTHNINVFN

>member
-16 SVISDE
+16 SMNSDE

-98 ADNPDDKKNCAQQ
+98 ADNPADKKNYAQQ

-135 NYKIDAVFALTKAEA
+135 NYKIDAVLALTKAEA
-150 VWKGVETCLYSN
+150 VWKGVETCLYRN

-249 PCYVSLVPQT
+249 PCYVSLVPQI

-345 NHQNFNDD
+345 NPQNFNDD

-361 IWNISNNC
+361 IWKVSNNC
-369 KKKILQFKD
+369 KKKISQFKD

-429 NTSCTVALN
+429 NTSC
-438 TNGAQSNAQQ
+438 
-448 QSSAI
+448 
-453 KSNSNCSNQAQ
+453 
-464 ANSNTSCT
+464 
-472 VGLNTNGAQSNAQ
+472 
-485 QQSSAIKSNSN
+485 
-496 SSNQAQAN
+496 
-504 SNTSCAVA
+504 
-512 LNTNGTQSN
+512 
-521 AQQQSSAIKSN
+521 
-532 SNGSNQAQ
+532 
-540 ANSNTS
+540 
-546 CAVALNTNGAQSNA
+546 AVALNTNGAQSNA
-560 QQQSSAIK
+560 QQQSSAI
-568 SNSNCSNQAQANSH
+568 
-582 TSCTVGLNTNG
+582 
-593 AQSNAQ
+593 
-599 KQSSKSNSNGSNQ
+599 KSNSNGSNQ

-686 DTYTKRKLSDRMISL
+686 DTYTKRKLSDRMITL

-724 KAIDKDKCKA
+724 KAIDKDKCKS

-747 AYIKTNNINVFN
+747 AYIKAHKINVFN

>member
-1 MITTPYAAMS
+1 MRQIMITTPYAAMS

-16 SVISDE
+16 SMNSDE

-98 ADNPDDKKNCAQQ
+98 ADNPADKKNYAQQ

-135 NYKIDAVFALTKAEA
+135 NYKIDAVLALTKAEA
-150 VWKGVETCLYSN
+150 IWKGVETCLYHN

-183 RCIILTAK
+183 KCIILTAK

-234 IDSYK
+234 IDCYK

-249 PCYVSLVPQT
+249 PCYVSLVPQI

-345 NHQNFNDD
+345 NPQNFNDD

-361 IWNISNNC
+361 IWKVSNNC
-369 KKKILQFKD
+369 KKKISQFKD

-403 TLIIEENNASA
+403 TLIIEDNNASA
-414 LAKRGRSIVKSNANS
+414 LAKRGRSIVKSN
-429 NTSCTVALN
+429 
-438 TNGAQSNAQQ
+438 
-448 QSSAI
+448 
-453 KSNSNCSNQAQ
+453 
-464 ANSNTSCT
+464 
-472 VGLNTNGAQSNAQ
+472 
-485 QQSSAIKSNSN
+485 
-496 SSNQAQAN
+496 
-504 SNTSCAVA
+504 
-512 LNTNGTQSN
+512 
-521 AQQQSSAIKSN
+521 
-532 SNGSNQAQ
+532 

-568 SNSNCSNQAQANSH
+568 SNSN
-582 TSCTVGLNTNG
+582 
-593 AQSNAQ
+593 
-599 KQSSKSNSNGSNQ
+599 GSNQ

-624 QDFNYSLT
+624 QDFNYSLI

-686 DTYTKRKLSDRMISL
+686 DTYTKRKLSDRMITL

-747 AYIKTNNINVFN
+747 AYIKAHKINVFN

>member
-16 SVISDE
+16 SMNSDE

-98 ADNPDDKKNCAQQ
+98 ADNPADKKNYAQQ

-124 FCRKTMQTLQV
+124 FCRKTMQTLKV
-135 NYKIDAVFALTKAEA
+135 NYKIDSVLALTKAEA
-150 VWKGVETCLYSN
+150 VWKGVETCLYRN
-162 GKTIHFT
+162 GKTIHFA

-183 RCIILTAK
+183 SCIILTAK

-199 GSMVFGAKINDTFE
+199 GSKVFGAKINDTFE

-249 PCYVSLVPQT
+249 PCYVSLVPQI

-345 NHQNFNDD
+345 NPQNFNDD

-361 IWNISNNC
+361 IWKVSNNC
-369 KKKILQFKD
+369 KKKISQFKD

-403 TLIIEENNASA
+403 TLIIEENNTSA

-429 NTSCTVALN
+429 NTSCAVALN

-453 KSNSNCSNQAQ
+453 KSNSNGSNQAQ

-496 SSNQAQAN
+496 
-504 SNTSCAVA
+504 
-512 LNTNGTQSN
+512 
-521 AQQQSSAIKSN
+521 
-532 SNGSNQAQ
+532 
-540 ANSNTS
+540 
-546 CAVALNTNGAQSNA
+546 
-560 QQQSSAIK
+560 
-568 SNSNCSNQAQANSH
+568 
-582 TSCTVGLNTNG
+582 
-593 AQSNAQ
+593 
-599 KQSSKSNSNGSNQ
+599 GSNQ

-624 QDFNYSLT
+624 QNFNYSLT

-747 AYIKTNNINVFN
+747 AYIKTHNINVFN

>member
-11 TDALM
+11 TDELM
-16 SVISDE
+16 SMSSDE

-98 ADNPDDKKNCAQQ
+98 ADNPADKKNCAQQ

-135 NYKIDAVFALTKAEA
+135 NYKIDAVLALTKAEA
-150 VWKGVETCLYSN
+150 VWKGVETCLYRN

-249 PCYVSLVPQT
+249 PCYVSLVPQI

-345 NHQNFNDD
+345 NPQNFNDD

-361 IWNISNNC
+361 IWKVSNNC
-369 KKKILQFKD
+369 KKKISQFKD

-429 NTSCTVALN
+429 NTSC
-438 TNGAQSNAQQ
+438 
-448 QSSAI
+448 
-453 KSNSNCSNQAQ
+453 
-464 ANSNTSCT
+464 
-472 VGLNTNGAQSNAQ
+472 
-485 QQSSAIKSNSN
+485 
-496 SSNQAQAN
+496 
-504 SNTSCAVA
+504 
-512 LNTNGTQSN
+512 
-521 AQQQSSAIKSN
+521 
-532 SNGSNQAQ
+532 
-540 ANSNTS
+540 
-546 CAVALNTNGAQSNA
+546 AVALNTNGAQSNA
-560 QQQSSAIK
+560 QQQSSAI
-568 SNSNCSNQAQANSH
+568 
-582 TSCTVGLNTNG
+582 
-593 AQSNAQ
+593 
-599 KQSSKSNSNGSNQ
+599 KSNSNGSNQ

-624 QDFNYSLT
+624 QDFNYSLI

-686 DTYTKRKLSDRMISL
+686 DTYTKRKLSDRMITL

-724 KAIDKDKCKA
+724 KAIDKDKCKS

-747 AYIKTNNINVFN
+747 AYIKAHKINVFN

>member
-16 SVISDE
+16 SMNSDE

-98 ADNPDDKKNCAQQ
+98 ADNHADKKNYAQQ

-135 NYKIDAVFALTKAEA
+135 NYKIDAVLALTKAEA
-150 VWKGVETCLYSN
+150 IWKGVETCLYRN

-183 RCIILTAK
+183 KCIILTAK

-227 SQMDKAA
+227 CQMDKAA
-234 IDSYK
+234 IDCYK

-249 PCYVSLVPQT
+249 PCYVSLVPQI

-345 NHQNFNDD
+345 NPQNFNDD

-361 IWNISNNC
+361 IWKVSNNC
-369 KKKILQFKD
+369 KKKISQFKD

-429 NTSCTVALN
+429 NTSCAVALN

-448 QSSAI
+448 QSSSI
-453 KSNSNCSNQAQ
+453 KSNSNGSNQAQ

-504 SNTSCAVA
+504 SNTSCTVG
-512 LNTNGTQSN
+512 LNTNGAQSN
-521 AQQQSSAIKSN
+521 AQQQSSSIKSN

-546 CAVALNTNGAQSNA
+546 CTVGLNTNGAQSNA
-560 QQQSSAIK
+560 QQQSSAI
-568 SNSNCSNQAQANSH
+568 
-582 TSCTVGLNTNG
+582 
-593 AQSNAQ
+593 
-599 KQSSKSNSNGSNQ
+599 KSNSNGSNQ

-686 DTYTKRKLSDRMISL
+686 DTYTKRKLSDRMITL

-747 AYIKTNNINVFN
+747 AYIKTHNINVFN

>member
-1 MITTPYAAMS
+1 MRQIMITTPYAAMS

-16 SVISDE
+16 SMNSDE

-98 ADNPDDKKNCAQQ
+98 ADNPADKKNYAQQ

-135 NYKIDAVFALTKAEA
+135 NYKIDAVLALTKAEA
-150 VWKGVETCLYSN
+150 VWKGVETCLYRN

-234 IDSYK
+234 IDCYK

-249 PCYVSLVPQT
+249 PCYVSLVPQI

-345 NHQNFNDD
+345 NPQNFNDD
-353 GSMKSGNL
+353 GSMKSGNI
-361 IWNISNNC
+361 IWNVSNNC
-369 KKKILQFKD
+369 KKKISQFKD

-429 NTSCTVALN
+429 NTSC
-438 TNGAQSNAQQ
+438 
-448 QSSAI
+448 
-453 KSNSNCSNQAQ
+453 
-464 ANSNTSCT
+464 
-472 VGLNTNGAQSNAQ
+472 
-485 QQSSAIKSNSN
+485 
-496 SSNQAQAN
+496 
-504 SNTSCAVA
+504 
-512 LNTNGTQSN
+512 
-521 AQQQSSAIKSN
+521 
-532 SNGSNQAQ
+532 
-540 ANSNTS
+540 
-546 CAVALNTNGAQSNA
+546 AVALNTNGAQSNA
-560 QQQSSAIK
+560 QQQSSAI
-568 SNSNCSNQAQANSH
+568 
-582 TSCTVGLNTNG
+582 
-593 AQSNAQ
+593 
-599 KQSSKSNSNGSNQ
+599 KSNSNGSNQ

-686 DTYTKRKLSDRMISL
+686 DTYTKRKLSDRMITL

-724 KAIDKDKCKA
+724 KAIDKDKCKS

-747 AYIKTNNINVFN
+747 AYIKTHNINVFN

>member
-16 SVISDE
+16 SMNSDE

-98 ADNPDDKKNCAQQ
+98 ADNPADKKNYAQQ

-135 NYKIDAVFALTKAEA
+135 NYKIDSVLALTKAEA
-150 VWKGVETCLYSN
+150 VWKGVETCLYRN

-169 EEGVYPALIAKQIN
+169 EEGVYPALIAKQSN
-183 RCIILTAK
+183 KCIILTAK

-234 IDSYK
+234 IDCYK

-249 PCYVSLVPQT
+249 PCYVSLVPQI

-345 NHQNFNDD
+345 NPQNFNDD

-361 IWNISNNC
+361 IWKVSNNC
-369 KKKILQFKD
+369 KKKISQFKD

-403 TLIIEENNASA
+403 TLIIEDNNASA

-429 NTSCTVALN
+429 NTSCAGALN

-453 KSNSNCSNQAQ
+453 KSNSNC
-464 ANSNTSCT
+464 
-472 VGLNTNGAQSNAQ
+472 
-485 QQSSAIKSNSN
+485 
-496 SSNQAQAN
+496 
-504 SNTSCAVA
+504 
-512 LNTNGTQSN
+512 
-521 AQQQSSAIKSN
+521 
-532 SNGSNQAQ
+532 SNQAQ

-568 SNSNCSNQAQANSH
+568 SNSNCSNQAQANSNTSCAVALNTNGAQSNAQQQSSAIKSNSNSFNQAQANSN

-599 KQSSKSNSNGSNQ
+599 QQSSAIKSNSNGSNQ

-747 AYIKTNNINVFN
+747 AYIKTHNINVFN

>member
-16 SVISDE
+16 SMNSDE

-98 ADNPDDKKNCAQQ
+98 ADNHADKKNYAQQ

-150 VWKGVETCLYSN
+150 IWKGVETCLYRN

-234 IDSYK
+234 IDCYK

-249 PCYVSLVPQT
+249 PCYVSLVPQI

-267 IHICIE
+267 IHICID

-345 NHQNFNDD
+345 NPQNFNDD

-361 IWNISNNC
+361 IWKVSNNC
-369 KKKILQFKD
+369 KKKISQFKD

-429 NTSCTVALN
+429 NTSC
-438 TNGAQSNAQQ
+438 
-448 QSSAI
+448 
-453 KSNSNCSNQAQ
+453 
-464 ANSNTSCT
+464 
-472 VGLNTNGAQSNAQ
+472 
-485 QQSSAIKSNSN
+485 
-496 SSNQAQAN
+496 
-504 SNTSCAVA
+504 
-512 LNTNGTQSN
+512 
-521 AQQQSSAIKSN
+521 
-532 SNGSNQAQ
+532 
-540 ANSNTS
+540 
-546 CAVALNTNGAQSNA
+546 AVALNTNGAQSNA
-560 QQQSSAIK
+560 QQQSSAI
-568 SNSNCSNQAQANSH
+568 
-582 TSCTVGLNTNG
+582 
-593 AQSNAQ
+593 
-599 KQSSKSNSNGSNQ
+599 KSNSNGSNQ

-747 AYIKTNNINVFN
+747 AYIKTHNINVFN